1 MLEPFLSGAIAL
13 ASLVVAMLFWQCR
26 TRTRERLF
34 GFFAAAFLLMGI
46 ERVCTEFVSANPN
59 SLLYLIRLFAFL
71 LILYA
76 ILDKNRSETKS

>member
-13 ASLVVAMLFWQCR
+13 AAVVIAMLFWECR
-26 TRTRERLF
+26 TKTRERLF
-34 GFFAAAFLLMGI
+34 GFFAVAFFLLGV
-46 ERVCTEFVSANPN
+46 ERVCTEFISANPN
-59 SLLYLIRLFAFL
+59 STLYLIRLFAFL

>member
-13 ASLVVAMLFWQCR
+13 ASMVTAMLFWECR

-34 GFFAAAFLLMGI
+34 GFFAVAFLLMGI
-46 ERVCTEFVSANPN
+46 ERICTEFISDNPD
-59 SLLYLIRLFAFL
+59 SVFYLIRLFAFL

-76 ILDKNRSETKS
+76 ILDKNRTETKS